1 MLINYFHPI
10 TAAASEGYAKSANI
24 ANVFFI
30 VFLVLSIAA
39 LAFAIYCFFRFN
51 IIKIINDLSGR
62 TARKSIAQRRSEN
75 EKSGDKSF
83 RPTQKARDRGKTT
96 DKIRESEK
104 LMNKKPKQADSEK
117 TDVLDDGTELLAP
130 ENSIQM
136 TNDSDATDVL
146 SEATEVLVNNA
157 TVAPKTDVLPSGLEI
172 IQSIV
177 LIHTN
182 EVING

>member
-30 VFLVLSIAA
+30 VFLVLSLAA

-83 RPTQKARDRGKTT
+83 RPTQKAKDRGKTT

-104 LMNKKPKQADSEK
+104 LMNKKQNSP
-117 TDVLDDGTELLAP
+117 DD
-130 ENSIQM
+130 N
-136 TNDSDATDVL
+136 
-146 SEATEVLVNNA
+146 
-157 TVAPKTDVLPSGLEI
+157 KSG
-172 IQSIV
+172 
-177 LIHTN
+177 
-182 EVING
+182 

>member
-1 MLINYFHPI
+1 
-10 TAAASEGYAKSANI
+10 
-24 ANVFFI
+24 
-30 VFLVLSIAA
+30 
-39 LAFAIYCFFRFN
+39 
-51 IIKIINDLSGR
+51 
-62 TARKSIAQRRSEN
+62 
-75 EKSGDKSF
+75 
-83 RPTQKARDRGKTT
+83 
-96 DKIRESEK
+96 
-104 LMNKKPKQADSEK
+104 MNKKPKQADSEK
-117 TDVLDDGTELLAP
+117 TDVLDDGTELLTP

-157 TVAPKTDVLPSGLEI
+157 NVAPETDVLPSGLEI